1 MLSRDFAYAARALR
15 NSPVFAVTAIITIA
29 LGIGASTAVFSVA
42 NAVLVRPLPYKNPE
56 RVVTAYGDWR
66 KRNLPDYPFSNA
78 DYFDLRTG
86 TNSVFEDMGAVYT
99 WRAAVP
105 KQDGSMEEIRLAS
118 VTPNFFRLMGAKIAF
133 GRDLE
138 DADGQPPPPQA
149 SSGGAQPAPAQ
160 ATILSYEYW
169 QRHFGGDTSILGRNA
184 PGSAPGTTV
193 IVGVL
198 APGFE
203 LLFPA
208 GANVERAPDYWYAA
222 RIAYDNANRNSNYLR
237 PIGRLRAGATLD
249 AARAQAEVVAAEI
262 RSKNE
267 IRNGANFHVRLEQ
280 MDRQLVA
287 DVRPAVLALLGA
299 GIFLLLVACANVA
312 NLLLVRTSLRAR
324 ELAVRNALG
333 GSRWHL
339 VRQILAEAVLLAGL
353 GTLLGVGLA
362 WIGVHELVQVAPAN
376 LPRLDAVKLDF
387 AVLAF
392 AALAGLGAATIFG
405 LPPALQASGA
415 DVMRVLRASGRTTGL
430 AGGRTLRN
438 TVVIV
443 EIALSFVL
451 LTGSGLMFRS
461 FLALQRIDPGYK
473 AHGLL
478 TFQLLGS
485 RGGNQPEQRAAFVR
499 SIQDH
504 LRALPGVES
513 VTAST
518 PFPLTGGI
526 NATRWGKEEALADPS
541 KYQAADFLTVLPG
554 YFETLQTRLI
564 EGRTFTEADNS
575 PDRTVAVIDQALAAK
590 AFPHESA
597 VGRRIL
603 LLLRNNVQPDVLE
616 VIGVVAHQ
624 RDTSLAESGREQ
636 IYITDGFRS
645 HGVVARWAVRTVG
658 DPAKLAPAVR
668 AEIAKIS
675 GGLLITEVQ
684 PMDALVDKAQTGTR
698 FSLLLIGVFAMIA
711 ALLAGVGL
719 HGVLSTVVRQ
729 RTAEIG
735 VRLTLGSSPMGIV
748 GLVAGHG
755 LRLCAVGIAAGV
767 ISAFALTRTLSSM
780 LVGVKATDRTT
791 FALMAMLFFFIA
803 AMASWLPAR
812 RAARLDPTAALREE

>member
-1 MLSRDFAYAARALR
+1 
-15 NSPVFAVTAIITIA
+15 
-29 LGIGASTAVFSVA
+29 
-42 NAVLVRPLPYKNPE
+42 
-56 RVVTAYGDWR
+56 
-66 KRNLPDYPFSNA
+66 
-78 DYFDLRTG
+78 
-86 TNSVFEDMGAVYT
+86 
-99 WRAAVP
+99 
-105 KQDGSMEEIRLAS
+105 
-118 VTPNFFRLMGAKIAF
+118 
-133 GRDLE
+133 
-138 DADGQPPPPQA
+138 
-149 SSGGAQPAPAQ
+149 
-160 ATILSYEYW
+160 
-169 QRHFGGDTSILGRNA
+169 
-184 PGSAPGTTV
+184 
-193 IVGVL
+193 
-198 APGFE
+198 
-203 LLFPA
+203 
-208 GANVERAPDYWYAA
+208 
-222 RIAYDNANRNSNYLR
+222 
-237 PIGRLRAGATLD
+237 
-249 AARAQAEVVAAEI
+249 
-262 RSKNE
+262 
-267 IRNGANFHVRLEQ
+267 
-280 MDRQLVA
+280 
-287 DVRPAVLALLGA
+287 
-299 GIFLLLVACANVA
+299 
-312 NLLLVRTSLRAR
+312 
-324 ELAVRNALG
+324 
-333 GSRWHL
+333 
-339 VRQILAEAVLLAGL
+339 
-353 GTLLGVGLA
+353 
-362 WIGVHELVQVAPAN
+362 
-376 LPRLDAVKLDF
+376 
-387 AVLAF
+387 
-392 AALAGLGAATIFG
+392 
-405 LPPALQASGA
+405 
-415 DVMRVLRASGRTTGL
+415 
-430 AGGRTLRN
+430 
-438 TVVIV
+438 VVIV

-513 VTAST
+513 VTASA

-575 PDRTVAVIDQALAAK
+575 PDRTVAVIDQTLAAK

-624 RDTSLAESGREQ
+624 RDTSLAEPGREQ

-645 HGVVARWAVRTVG
+645 HGVVARWAVRTAG

-684 PMDALVDKAQTGTR
+684 PMDALVDKAQAGTR
-698 FSLLLIGVFAMIA
+698 FSFLLIGVFAMIA

-719 HGVLSTVVRQ
+719 YGVLSTVVRQ